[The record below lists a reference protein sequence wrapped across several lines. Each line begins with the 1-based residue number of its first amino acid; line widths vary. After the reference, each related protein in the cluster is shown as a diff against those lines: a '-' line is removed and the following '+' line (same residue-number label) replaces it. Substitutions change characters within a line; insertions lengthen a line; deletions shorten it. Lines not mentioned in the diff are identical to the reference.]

1 MTEEILTREKLQ
13 QALHYD
19 KDSGEFT
26 WLTTSNRKKAGERA
40 GTAVPHGYRKIQV
53 YNKIYYEH
61 RLAWLYVYGEFP
73 QDVVDHIDG
82 NGLNNRIENLR
93 SVSRSDNMRNQLRPH
108 VKNKLQVLGVS
119 KTKTGKFKAQIF
131 DKKQINLGIF
141 NTQEE
146 ASQAYLKAK
155 RKLHSTCNL

>member
-13 QALHYD
+13 QVLHYD

-82 NGLNNRIENLR
+82 NGLNNKIANLR
-93 SVSRSDNMRNQLRPH
+93 SVSRSDNMRNQIRPQ
-108 VKNKLQVLGVS
+108 KNNKLKVLGVTQ
-119 KTKTGKFKAQIF
+119 TKSGKFRAQIF
-131 DKKQINLGIF
+131 DEKVKVLGVF
-141 NTQEE
+141 DTVEE
-146 ASQAYLKAK
+146 ASQAYIQAK
-155 RKLHSTCNL
+155 RKLHATCNL